1 MVFVEVVVVVV
12 VSIEAAEVLVV
23 VVVVVLVLVV
33 VLVVGRGGRGGVQRK
48 GVGVVVFGVVV
59 DIVFPIEPGFVAS
72 RWALR
77 GRGQNGRIPVE
88 SAIAHAATAAQ
99 GATGRVV
106 GRKTVHPV
114 VVDARNSNMSRVKNK
129 AKSRG
134 SHIFCFFSPRVPGSQ
149 RICYYAHTFSLK
161 AADGALGP
169 GALRDM
175 GRLAG
180 CWKHAGVTSP
190 AIPVT
195 HGSSSFR
202 ADTTGGERRYVPE
215 KLGASLCPVNEDC
228 RDNGH
233 YDGLLRP
240 GDQGSKGER
249 ERESHS
255 ETLS

>member
-12 VSIEAAEVLVV
+12 VSIEAAEVLVVVV

-114 VVDARNSNMSRVKNK
+114 VVDARNSNMSRVKRTRQK
-129 AKSRG
+129 AGAATYFVS
-134 SHIFCFFSPRVPGSQ
+134 SPHA
-149 RICYYAHTFSLK
+149 C
-161 AADGALGP
+161 LGP
-169 GALRDM
+169 SGS
-175 GRLAG
+175 
-180 CWKHAGVTSP
+180 V
-190 AIPVT
+190 IT
-195 HGSSSFR
+195 H
-202 ADTTGGERRYVPE
+202 
-215 KLGASLCPVNEDC
+215 
-228 RDNGH
+228 
-233 YDGLLRP
+233 
-240 GDQGSKGER
+240 
-249 ERESHS
+249 
-255 ETLS
+255 TLSR